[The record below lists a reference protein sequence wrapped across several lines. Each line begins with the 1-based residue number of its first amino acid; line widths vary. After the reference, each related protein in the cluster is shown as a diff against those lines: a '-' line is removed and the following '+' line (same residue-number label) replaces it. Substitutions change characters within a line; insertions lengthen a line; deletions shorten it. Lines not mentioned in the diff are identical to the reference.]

1 MTITIQWCNEIPVLD
16 IGAGIAAVRGL
27 LSTRSD
33 ARSNGHLHTN
43 AGGRGHGRSHRS
55 PSPDSNI
62 YAYTNPGANAH
73 CYTRAVTHP
82 NAHTDCDTPTDHN
95 AHTTATIIRLR
106 FGSRFRVPAWFYL
119 GVPMQTCGRYLP

>member
-55 PSPDSNI
+55 PWPDSNI
-62 YAYTNPGANAH
+62 YAYTNPGANAY
-73 CYTRAVTHP
+73 CFPGAITHP
-82 NAHTDCDTPTDHN
+82 NAHTDCDTRN
-95 AHTTATIIRLR
+95 AHSTATVIRL
-106 FGSRFRVPAWFYL
+106 FSGIRFRLPAWFYL
-119 GVPMQTCGRYLP
+119 GVPMQTCGSYLP